1 MHPATGHKNV
11 KRHPQK
17 IGSTPP
23 QIALN
28 NNDEQQKPVHKN
40 KKNSITL
47 KTTSGK
53 NSTEFFP
60 IFICFLRA
68 SSETESG

>member
-1 MHPATGHKNV
+1 MQPATGHKNV

-17 IGSTPP
+17 IGP

-28 NNDEQQKPVHKN
+28 KNDEQQKPVHKN